1 MTGNKR
7 SLKRLGVFFAVIG
20 ILVLLYHCPFRYF
33 FGIACP
39 GCGMTR
45 ALLSALRLDLAA
57 AFAYHPLWPFLLPV
71 GMYLALSAYGLRI
84 PYRQQNAY
92 LVFLLLLIAA
102 VYILRLCAGDPVV
115 QPDMAQAVLR
125 TSG

>member
-33 FGIACP
+33 FGVACP

-45 ALLSALRLDLAA
+45 ALLSALRFDFAA
-57 AFAYHPLWPFLLPV
+57 AFSYHPLWPFLLPV
-71 GMYLALSAYGLRI
+71 GMYFGLVQHGMRI
-84 PYRQQNAY
+84 SYRQQNAY
-92 LVFLLLLIAA
+92 LAALLLLMVAVFIA
-102 VYILRLCAGDPVV
+102 RLCAGDPVV
-115 QPDMAQAVLR
+115 QPDAAWAI
-125 TSG
+125 